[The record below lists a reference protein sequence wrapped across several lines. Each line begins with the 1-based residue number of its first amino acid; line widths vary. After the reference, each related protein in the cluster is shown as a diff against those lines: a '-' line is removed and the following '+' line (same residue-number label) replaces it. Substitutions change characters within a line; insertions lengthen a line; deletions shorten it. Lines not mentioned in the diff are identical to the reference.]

1 MSTWDDVKNSF
12 RTVTNKVICKTDA
25 LAEEASLSIKKKTI
39 EAHLAEAYE
48 KLGKIAYRML
58 KQGEELTDSQSALSE
73 AMETVEKRRAELSR
87 IESDIRRFKEKQS
100 DSASSRSSEK
110 QSDSKK

>member
-58 KQGEELTDSQSALSE
+58 KQGEDVKDSQSALTE
-73 AMETVEKRRAELSR
+73 AMEAVEKRRGERSR
-87 IESDIRRFKEKQS
+87 IESDIRRFKEKHS
-100 DSASSRSSEK
+100 DSASSHASEK
-110 QSDSKK
+110 QSDSEK